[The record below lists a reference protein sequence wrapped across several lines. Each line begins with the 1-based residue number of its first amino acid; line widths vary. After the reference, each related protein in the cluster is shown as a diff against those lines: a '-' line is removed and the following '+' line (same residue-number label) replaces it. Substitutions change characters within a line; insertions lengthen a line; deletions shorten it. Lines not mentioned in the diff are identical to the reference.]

1 MQPRLHATNQLF
13 CFSRGLS
20 AIGRLGLRVGEPLLN
35 ALKVCH
41 VHAYI
46 RHDVCHHNA
55 NTCSA
60 VELTM
65 QRNAARSLAMHAMSI
80 CTLHKFWSPTGTW
93 QNTTGSSSL
102 ADCLPCP
109 PGRYCPHARRVQ
121 ITTESKHGLD
131 AATVSSPFHCLRPH
145 SCPVVPFKCLPGTYQ
160 QDSNQTQC
168 AVKCP
173 AGKMCPEGT
182 IIPQNCRSLSFM

>member
-1 MQPRLHATNQLF
+1 MQTHAVQLNSQ
-13 CFSRGLS
+13 CNAMQHGVWPCMPCLS
-20 AIGRLGLRVGEPLLN
+20 A
-35 ALKVCH
+35 C
-41 VHAYI
+41 
-46 RHDVCHHNA
+46 
-55 NTCSA
+55 
-60 VELTM
+60 
-65 QRNAARSLAMHAMSI
+65 MHE
-80 CTLHKFWSPTGTW
+80 FWSPTGTW

-109 PGRYCPHARRVQ
+109 PGRHCPHARRVQ

-182 IIPQNCRSLSFM
+182 IIPQNCRSLSFICTGRI